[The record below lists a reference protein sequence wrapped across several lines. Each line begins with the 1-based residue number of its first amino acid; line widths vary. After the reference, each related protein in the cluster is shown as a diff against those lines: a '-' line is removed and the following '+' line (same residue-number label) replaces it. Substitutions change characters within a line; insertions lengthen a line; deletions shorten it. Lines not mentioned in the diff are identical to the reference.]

1 MNTVEQEY
9 SKKITFAKIGNRNAK
24 GQTVFDS
31 HLNLFE
37 VPDVLNYA
45 TDML

>member
-24 GQTVFDS
+24 GQTVFDP